1 MTALHHERQTPMG
14 WVAMRKQAGSGGVWR
29 PRAIT
34 REARTTALRL
44 GWNDAAWG
52 RSRREVDDLVAAA
65 YERGYVGG
73 LAFRRKQEAIPP
85 ELVCVPRDTEDPMMP
100 PMSKSA

>member
-1 MTALHHERQTPMG
+1 
-14 WVAMRKQAGSGGVWR
+14 MRKRAGAGGASR
-29 PRAIT
+29 GPLAS

-52 RSRREVDDLVAAA
+52 RSRRETDDLLAAW

-73 LAFRRKQEAIPP
+73 LEYRRKQAP
-85 ELVCVPRDTEDPMMP
+85 ELVHVALNTEGPMMP
-100 PMSKSA
+100 PMRKSA

>member
-1 MTALHHERQTPMG
+1 MG
-14 WVAMRKQAGSGGVWR
+14 WVAMHKRAVSGGVSR
-29 PRAIT
+29 PAAAT

-52 RSRREVDDLVAAA
+52 RSRRETDDVLAAW

-73 LAFRRKQEAIPP
+73 LTFRRKQEAIPP
-85 ELVCVPRDTEDPMMP
+85 EVVYVPLDTEDPMMP

>member
-1 MTALHHERQTPMG
+1 VL
-14 WVAMRKQAGSGGVWR
+14 
-29 PRAIT
+29 
-34 REARTTALRL
+34 
-44 GWNDAAWG
+44 AAW
-52 RSRREVDDLVAAA
+52 

-85 ELVCVPRDTEDPMMP
+85 EVVYVPLDTEQPMMP